1 MEAKRS
7 IIKSTGEVS
16 HPEDKIKYI
25 FLLLFLFIVAVGM
38 EAFAVDYVV
47 TANTLNVRSAPNVH
61 SKVIGKLAKGDQIVN
76 ASSEPGDWICF
87 MLDGKEMGY
96 ASTQYL
102 KPINKP
108 QKQNTQLSQDRMRYV
123 MAINEAMNRLRWCV
137 CIGLAAYFIFF
148 VLGDRLGIPVF
159 LVFLAMLVLPALLL
173 YYLSNTSYSLWF
185 IYPSVVGW
193 GWTIANFLLFL
204 YLGFMAAMF
213 CIEGI
218 KQLFDWEYPMFTL
231 FAVGAGCL
239 WGYAI
244 YLCISA
250 ISHQVP
256 EAFLVLFGMCPGAY
270 KGATGGSG
278 TLRDKYGHDVDG
290 HFGSNGDFSGRDG
303 NTYKKNW
310 GDDSWSREE

>member
-1 MEAKRS
+1 MANVAEVREFTSTFAEMKWIGLFNIKHTQAMEAKRS

-108 QKQNTQLSQDRMRYV
+108 QKQNTLLSQDRMRYV

-159 LVFLAMLVLPALLL
+159 LAFLAMLVLPKTKNMKYAAKPMHTHQRRRFIASLIAIT
-173 YYLSNTSYSLWF
+173 YRILSWLNRVFCFCGLF
-185 IYPSVVGW
+185 I
-193 GWTIANFLLFL
+193 
-204 YLGFMAAMF
+204 GFRY
-213 CIEGI
+213 
-218 KQLFDWEYPMFTL
+218 W
-231 FAVGAGCL
+231 
-239 WGYAI
+239 
-244 YLCISA
+244 
-250 ISHQVP
+250 
-256 EAFLVLFGMCPGAY
+256 VLA
-270 KGATGGSG
+270 
-278 TLRDKYGHDVDG
+278 
-290 HFGSNGDFSGRDG
+290 
-303 NTYKKNW
+303 
-310 GDDSWSREE
+310 